1 VKIRHREFA
10 KQQMLTPDFVGID
23 FTIEIEVRFDEDL
36 AHRVPR
42 ELSVGKPHGLKQNA
56 VRDDDYE

>member
-1 VKIRHREFA
+1 
-10 KQQMLTPDFVGID
+10 MLTPDFVGID

-56 VRDDDYE
+56 VRDDDYK